1 MTPKFLL
8 KLSPGSMRKQENGNK
23 LTPLSAFNLNR
34 IDDIRNYETGVSG
47 AIGFDYEIKKGDSN
61 FDLSIAQ
68 VINEKENN
76 KMADITSLN
85 EKLSDLV
92 GSSKYKVNE
101 NFDIKYD
108 FSIDQNY
115 QI

>member
-1 MTPKFLL
+1 MILEIT
-8 KLSPGSMRKQENGNK
+8 KLE
-23 LTPLSAFNLNR
+23 SA
-34 IDDIRNYETGVSG
+34 G
-47 AIGFDYEIKKGDSN
+47 AIGFDYEIKNGDSN